1 MLCLSRKLYESI
13 KIGEDVTVTVVRL
26 GSGSVRLG
34 IEAPKNVRI
43 VRTELPCKQLLDQKS
58 PDPEGSPE
66 G

>member
-13 KIGEDVTVTVVRL
+13 KIGDDVTVTVVRL

-43 VRTELPCKQLLDQKS
+43 VRTDQKS